1 MWKGCAH
8 AQGTVLFKLVRLPE
22 NYSSVQE
29 CAHTEHKQ
37 YFERFRQALF
47 LMIKL
52 TNFTFTWNMGEYM
65 AHTLAPGLGVKDSTI
80 FQPSSTN
87 W

>member
-1 MWKGCAH
+1 MWMGCAH

-52 TNFTFTWNMGEYM
+52 TNLNLLEIWVNTW
-65 AHTLAPGLGVKDSTI
+65 HTR
-80 FQPSSTN
+80 
-87 W
+87 